1 MRSASPP
8 ATAATPSDTDLD
20 HPHMLRWI
28 ILLVVTLLVFD
39 ALQPWLR
46 RIGLGRLPGDVEFR
60 FAGRTRV
67 LPIGSAVLLS
77 VLGWAIGKLL

>member
-1 MRSASPP
+1 
-8 ATAATPSDTDLD
+8 
-20 HPHMLRWI
+20 MLRWI
-28 ILLVVTLLVFD
+28 VLLVVAMLVFD

-77 VLGWAIGKLL
+77 TIGWVIGKLV

>member
-1 MRSASPP
+1 
-8 ATAATPSDTDLD
+8 
-20 HPHMLRWI
+20 MLRWI
-28 ILLVVTLLVFD
+28 VLLVIAMLVFD

-46 RIGLGRLPGDVEFR
+46 RLGLGRLPGDFEFH

-77 VLGWAIGKLL
+77 VIGWLIGKLI

>member
-1 MRSASPP
+1 
-8 ATAATPSDTDLD
+8 
-20 HPHMLRWI
+20 MLRWI
-28 ILLVVTLLVFD
+28 VLLVITLFVFD

-46 RIGLGRLPGDVEFR
+46 RIGLGRLPGDVQIR

-77 VLGWAIGKLL
+77 VIGWLIGKLV